1 MKDSEITLEN
11 LLTRPENLYWA
22 WNKFQQNIRY
32 GNILYD
38 EIEVAKF
45 EANLK
50 QEFDRIIG
58 HFKSLTYQMGDIR
71 PLPHPK
77 EPDENGNV
85 QARQSFW
92 IQVRDQ
98 VAWIAFVNIV
108 GPWLEEKMPPWSYGN
123 RLYRSVWIDETEDD
137 KHYVKLGWFRHTAG
151 HIYRKFKQSWPV
163 YRRHIFLTAKAMAK
177 VLDPDDLDEP
187 ELRVLKAEKYFSA
200 RDKLPYLKT
209 GYWGGN
215 SVKRDNLYWAGIDF
229 KKFFPNIRL
238 NCVKINL
245 STFSDHFPKEILKLS
260 HHLTRFRLDLR
271 DYDEKELDYLDL
283 PIDKK
288 VFKGI
293 PTGLPVAGFLANI
306 ALLEVDK
313 KVTENLIAQSNSGEP
328 EIAHFRYVD
337 DHIFISRDFDALIDW
352 INGYKAII
360 EECTTGASI
369 NEEKTEP
376 KEINSCLLVKKKKN
390 RKDDEK
396 KARKACLLD
405 AQYPSPLMT
414 KTLGLVSNL
423 AHIEFDLLQQPE
435 RTNLIHEFEH
445 LLLAEFPDREIRAD
459 TRISFAAT
467 RLSWYGPRI
476 VKPDR
481 AILCALEREIAHILH
496 DKKEISETIE
506 HRRKTSKLRLKFEKE
521 LALLSEKKAILEYQY
536 QKTLNRIQRKSE
548 KERKR
553 IFYLLM
559 KAVHEFPD
567 KIVLWNRALQFCQY
581 SGHDGLKKIH
591 EEIQL
596 CKRRF
601 PLTAAYISAL
611 VQQFVAAQ
619 AIKCSADIMNRK
631 LSIHSRNTALLYLEA
646 ILRAPFILNSVKGKK
661 FFEKNANN
669 LFQCA
674 LGSADLV
681 LKQME
686 IDEIV
691 TKKIKQKLDRYL
703 KKMVPTNWTSAIK
716 RWPEETAYPLPVW
729 TWWAEKKL
737 QGKVSVDPGPIWLK
751 NAKKLEVKDPFA
763 WHVWSIYPKHLLKTV
778 GLKLFVENSYK
789 GNEYLKKGN
798 EGWLYE
804 VLSEKTKMTSNVMK
818 KRGTSKTANNVMSI
832 IDSNKFSLDKW
843 AEWTD
848 RIFQRNPFDPRI
860 SEWTSLV
867 IIDQV
872 LDLIEDEKQIQNN
885 FRYQLHPANISVP
898 IQWKKLKS
906 TSLTWERWHEEL
918 KNTSIKIRKTKK
930 LVHDP
935 RFNPSISVQS
945 VSENEL
951 VEIRAVG
958 MLLLGLISRT
968 FTWPVPW
975 NFIGHEMAGVAFGY
989 AKKQEV
995 PCSSWTTAIL
1005 EACLLP
1011 RPRETFFLDNSLQET
1026 PDDDTTLDPPK
1037 ISSIKKLHDYVKKAK
1052 EVLERNQITVQN
1064 HMPRQLTPV
1073 KLQQLTRPSWSEDFE
1088 HPLTWR
1094 WE

>member
-1 MKDSEITLEN
+1 MNDPEITLEN

-22 WNKFQQNIRY
+22 WKKFQRNIRY
-32 GNILYD
+32 GNFLYD
-38 EIEVAKF
+38 EIEVAQF

-50 QEFDRIIG
+50 QEFDRIIKQ
-58 HFKSLTYQMGDIR
+58 FKSLTYQMGAIR

-77 EPDENGNV
+77 KPDDNGDV

-92 IQVRDQ
+92 IPVRDQ

-200 RDKLPYLKT
+200 RDKLPYLKA
-209 GYWGGN
+209 GYWGRN
-215 SVKRDNLYWAGIDF
+215 SIKRDNLYWAGIDF
-229 KKFFPNIRL
+229 KKFFPSIRL
-238 NCVKINL
+238 NCVKSNL
-245 STFSDHFPKEILKLS
+245 STFSDHFPKEIIKLS
-260 HHLTRFRLDLR
+260 RHLMRFPLDLR
-271 DYDEKELDYLDL
+271 DYDEKELGYLDL

-293 PTGLPVAGFLANI
+293 PTGLPVAGFLANV

-313 KVTENLIAQSNSGEP
+313 KVAERLKEQQNSEKP
-328 EIAHFRYVD
+328 VIAHFRYVD
-337 DHIFISRDFDALIDW
+337 DHIFISRDFDALIEW

-360 EECTTGASI
+360 EECKTGASI
-369 NEEKTEP
+369 KNEKTEP
-376 KEINSCLLVKKKKN
+376 KDVAPCLFLHDDKIE
-390 RKDDEK
+390 KDKEK

-435 RTNLIHEFEH
+435 RTNLINEFEH

-459 TRISFAAT
+459 TRMSFAAT

-476 VKPDR
+476 VRPDR
-481 AILCALEREIAHILH
+481 ANLCVLEREMAQILR
-496 DKKEISETIE
+496 DKKEISEKIR
-506 HRRKTSKLRLKFEKE
+506 HQRKTSKIRLKLEKE
-521 LALLSEKKAILEYQY
+521 LALLSDRKAHLKDHR
-536 QKTLNRIQRKSE
+536 QKMLNKIERNSE
-548 KERKR
+548 RDRKR
-553 IFYLLM
+553 IFHLLM
-559 KAVHEFPD
+559 KAVHDYPD
-567 KIVLWNRALQFCQY
+567 KLVLWNRVLQFCRY
-581 SGHDGLKKIH
+581 SGHEDLEKIH
-591 EEIQL
+591 EEIHL
-596 CKRRF
+596 SEKKF
-601 PLTAAYISAL
+601 PLTAAYIRAL
-611 VQQFVAAQ
+611 LQQFVATQVMRCA
-619 AIKCSADIMNRK
+619 ADISNIK
-631 LSIHSRNTALLYLEA
+631 LSIHIRNTALSYLNGV
-646 ILRAPFILNSVKGKK
+646 LRSSFVLSPVKGDK
-661 FFEKNANN
+661 FFEKRSDQI
-669 LFQCA
+669 FQCA
-674 LGSADLV
+674 LGSANLI

-686 IDEIV
+686 TDEIV
-691 TKKIKQKLDRYL
+691 TKEIKQKLAGYI
-703 KKMVPTNWTSAIK
+703 KKRVSTSWTRAGK
-716 RWPEETAYPLPVW
+716 RWSKETAYPLAVW

-737 QGKVSVDPGPIWLK
+737 QGKIGVNPGQIWLK
-751 NAKKLEVKDPFA
+751 MAKKLDIKDHFA
-763 WHVWSIYPKHLLKTV
+763 WHVWSIYPAHLLKTV
-778 GLKLFVENSYK
+778 GPKLFVEDSFE

-804 VLSEKTKMTSNVMK
+804 VLSEKTKIVSNLIK
-818 KRGTSKTANNVMSI
+818 KRGTCDTANNVISI
-832 IDSNKFSLDKW
+832 IDSKKFSLDKW
-843 AEWTD
+843 VAWTN
-848 RIFQRNPFDPRI
+848 RKFQRNLFDPRV
-860 SEWTSLV
+860 SEWTSMA

-872 LDLIEDEKQIQNN
+872 LYLIEDQKQIQSN

-898 IQWKKLKS
+898 VQWKKPKS
-906 TSLTWERWHEEL
+906 AALTWERWHKEL

-935 RFNPSISVQS
+935 RFNPSASVQS
-945 VSENEL
+945 VSEKEL

-968 FTWPVPW
+968 FTWPIPW
-975 NFIGHEMAGVAFGY
+975 NFIGHEMAGVAFGH

-1037 ISSIKKLHDYVKKAK
+1037 ISSIEKLHDYVKKAK
-1052 EVLERNQITVQN
+1052 DVLERNQITVQN
-1064 HMPRQLTPV
+1064 HMPRQLIPV
-1073 KLQQLTRPSWSEDFE
+1073 KLQQLTRPNWSEDFE
-1088 HPLTWR
+1088 H
-1094 WE
+1094 